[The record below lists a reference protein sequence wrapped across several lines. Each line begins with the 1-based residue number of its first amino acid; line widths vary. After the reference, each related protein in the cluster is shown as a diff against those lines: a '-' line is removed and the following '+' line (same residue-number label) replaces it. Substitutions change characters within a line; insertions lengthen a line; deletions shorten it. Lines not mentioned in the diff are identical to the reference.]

1 MDQDLA
7 RKRKLQAMAGQP
19 GQTSL
24 SSVNESSRT
33 AYYASTNPPSGLPS
47 LASFVSTNAEVLS
60 GLSADLEGKVPR
72 PVKKKK
78 TNEGEVEAESSTQR
92 PTNAVPGSAAAKPGN
107 PASQRPGSA
116 TGVSS
121 TGPSMFPLRRV
132 ESNGTNNSRID
143 RILND
148 RDNDTD
154 HDEGR
159 QQPSETGK
167 RGRSLST
174 ATKILSVH
182 RNSTKADDEDSEQ
195 GYGTSFGGRGGR
207 EGSVSMHS
215 GTEGGGSGKKGK
227 RNRVHFMPPQKTEGL
242 LQLYRR
248 LLPVAEITFLQNH
261 SVIEANPAGNV
272 LREKFQTFV
281 ALSSTVLKTLPS
293 RLTRIEDIL
302 SSLIT
307 RLPATGST
315 SDVHSDNSHGS
326 LSQSN
331 GNQASNNT
339 HLHPQQAQQPQGQN
353 QHGAYHQR
361 PIAPAPPAVSARNRI
376 RSSGSRT
383 PVPVSIDDAGNGYQ
397 RVDVDVRAML
407 SGGAGEEVF
416 HPKAHESNSQ
426 ASSPAAN
433 QTHTPPVPL
442 YYSNVQAAGSPS
454 DGPSPASGAIIEHP
468 KIKARITLDP
478 PSPELTEILHTLS
491 ESGITKNVLIS
502 LLMSV
507 PEKSLCDNLVDWTR
521 YKINRPAFHRKYKQF
536 FESMKSHPTNPLLNG
551 DMLKWLPLMFI
562 VLAIATLSAPLELV
576 GGMAGQKSWSRR
588 FYGSSRS
595 ALTCAKALQRD
606 NLDVLY
612 AGLLTARYMLLTRRA
627 AEGSTPLTAAF
638 QLGLYRDGTVLN
650 LTDKREIELR
660 RRAWAMVYHL
670 DRTTALLVGR
680 PTSISDAHTD
690 TKEPANLDD
699 EEVDVGDFD
708 PKGHSLMHPTEYTQ
722 VILRH
727 RLAEI
732 MGRIS
737 DHTFAIRPPDY
748 ATVLRLDQELLDWQS
763 KLPPFFA
770 IHHPDAS
777 LDSKHHFLFVQR
789 HLLACEFLFAR
800 ITLHRPYLLR
810 KRTSDKQYQYSRDA
824 AIESAKADL
833 LGRREF
839 MFEKPHN
846 VKINS
851 GGYRVLNSYIVLGV
865 TIKHPVLNSGP
876 KSVDAASPR
885 AEELRRLLDVVAGI
899 APDEQGRIS
908 EPIVKDELAIVEFLT
923 QRANNTSAQ
932 EQALNN
938 SAPMPPYSHVL
949 SARGSSAAQRFGQQQ
964 HQQQQQSQ
972 PVPQKVQDTDH
983 QLVPSD
989 PAMQLPHQGGQ
1000 DTVQPPAHHS
1010 EVQQQIPEDSAWSF
1024 IAPDLNTIDV
1034 HQPFV
1039 DNERGLDHRMPGP
1052 LRGPARSRQTSLL
1065 EQAYTE
1071 APRQDGTTVE
1081 QHPTMTAAEPQ
1092 TGLQGYENQFSNE
1105 LDLSGSNAT
1114 NLDSWWNDAFGQ
1126 LPTNATGVNGDVGF
1140 NPFYLSQLGQG
1151 SDAMSDNSE
1160 TDFLNILLSTIANNS
1175 TLGTGA

>member
-7 RKRKLQAMAGQP
+7 RKRKLQALAGQP
-19 GQTSL
+19 EQTSP
-24 SSVNESSRT
+24 SSANDSNRT

-47 LASFVSTNAEVLS
+47 LASFVSTNAEALS
-60 GLSADLEGKVPR
+60 DLGADPEGKVPR

-78 TNEGEVEAESSTQR
+78 TNEGGTEPETSRQR
-92 PTNAVPGSAAAKPGN
+92 PATVSSGAAASKPGN
-107 PASQRPGSA
+107 PATQRPAPG
-116 TGVSS
+116 TRVSS
-121 TGPSMFPLRRV
+121 AGPSMFPLRRV
-132 ESNGTNNSRID
+132 ESNANMNNTRME
-143 RILND
+143 RVLND

-154 HDEGR
+154 QDEIR
-159 QQPSETGK
+159 DQPTETGK

-174 ATKILSVH
+174 ATNILSVN
-182 RNSTKADDEDSEQ
+182 RNSAKADDEDSEQ
-195 GYGTSFGGRGGR
+195 GYGTSFGGRGR

-215 GTEGGGSGKKGK
+215 GTEAGGSGKKGK
-227 RNRVHFMPPQKTEGL
+227 RNRVHFSCVECHRRKQKVYCDRGEPCGQCIARKVPNL
-242 LQLYRR
+242 CR
-248 LLPVAEITFLQNH
+248 PFINGVEDPAVH
-261 SVIEANPAGNV
+261 EADIKA
-272 LREKFQTFV
+272 
-281 ALSSTVLKTLPS
+281 

-307 RLPATGST
+307 RLPATGGT
-315 SDVHSDNSHGS
+315 SDVHSENSHGS
-326 LSQSN
+326 TSQTN
-331 GNQASNNT
+331 GNPASSNT
-339 HLHPQQAQQPQGQN
+339 HLHPQQAQQHHGQN

-376 RSSGSRT
+376 RSNGSRT
-383 PVPVSIDDAGNGYQ
+383 PVPASIDDAGNGYQ

-426 ASSPAAN
+426 TSSPAAN

-442 YYSNVQAAGSPS
+442 YYSNVHAAGSPS
-454 DGPSPASGAIIEHP
+454 DGPSPTSGAIIEPP

-507 PEKSLCDNLVDWTR
+507 PEKSLCDNLVELYFREIDWTR
-521 YKINRPAFHRKYKQF
+521 YKINRPAFHRKYNQF
-536 FESMKSHPTNPLLNG
+536 FESMKSHPTNPPLNG

-699 EEVDVGDFD
+699 EEVDTGDFD

-748 ATVLRLDQELLDWQS
+748 ATVLKLDQELLDWQS

-770 IHHPDAS
+770 IHHPDTS

-839 MFEKPHN
+839 MFEKPQN

-865 TIKHPVLNSGP
+865 TIKL
-876 KSVDAASPR
+876 DAASPR

-923 QRANNTSAQ
+923 QRANNTSVQ

-964 HQQQQQSQ
+964 QQPQQVAQE
-972 PVPQKVQDTDH
+972 KVQDGDR
-983 QLVPSD
+983 QLIPSD
-989 PAMQLPHQGGQ
+989 PVMQLSSQGGH
-1000 DTVQPPAHHS
+1000 DGVQPPTHYS
-1010 EVQQQIPEDSAWSF
+1010 GIQQQIPEDSAWSF

-1065 EQAYTE
+1065 EQAYTDT
-1071 APRQDGTTVE
+1071 ARQDGASAE
-1081 QHPTMTAAEPQ
+1081 QHSALAAAEQQ

-1114 NLDSWWNDAFGQ
+1114 NVDSWWNDAFGQ

-1151 SDAMSDNSE
+1151 SDAMSENSE

>member
-1 MDQDLA
+1 MDQELA
-7 RKRKLQAMAGQP
+7 RKRKLQTLTGQAAQP
-19 GQTSL
+19 S
-24 SSVNESSRT
+24 ESSRT
-33 AYYASTNPPSGLPS
+33 TYYASANPPSGLQS
-47 LASFVSTNAEVLS
+47 LASFVSSVSEDTLS
-60 GLSADLEGKVPR
+60 SANADLEGKVPR

-78 TNEGEVEAESSTQR
+78 TNAGEGEGEVVR
-92 PTNAVPGSAAAKPGN
+92 HRSATVI
-107 PASQRPGSA
+107 QGSA
-116 TGVSS
+116 TSRPGIPANQRPNPGAQVPSS
-121 TGPSMFPLRRV
+121 NAPSIFPLRRV
-132 ESNGTNNSRID
+132 ESSTTTAVHTIEGAS
-143 RILND
+143 ND
-148 RDNDTD
+148 KEVDTD
-154 HDEGR
+154 HDEIR
-159 QQPSETGK
+159 QPPSATSK
-167 RGRSLST
+167 RGRSLSI
-174 ATKILSVH
+174 ATNTISTN
-182 RNSTKADDEDSEQ
+182 RNTMKGDDEDSEQ
-195 GYGTSFGGRGGR
+195 GYSAGFGGRGGR

-215 GTEGGGSGKKGK
+215 GTDAGGSGKKGK
-227 RNRVHFMPPQKTEGL
+227 RNRVHFSCVECHRRKQKCDRGEPCGQCIARKVPNL
-242 LQLYRR
+242 CR
-248 LLPVAEITFLQNH
+248 PFINGVEDPAVH
-261 SVIEANPAGNV
+261 EADIKA
-272 LREKFQTFV
+272 
-281 ALSSTVLKTLPS
+281 

-307 RLPATGST
+307 RLPAAGTT
-315 SDVHSDNSHGS
+315 SDVHSENPHVSS
-326 LSQSN
+326 SQSN
-331 GNQASNNT
+331 GIQASHPA
-339 HLHPQQAQQPQGQN
+339 HLHPEHAQQHHGQN
-353 QHGAYHQR
+353 HHGGYHQR

-376 RSSGSRT
+376 RSNGSRT
-383 PVPVSIDDAGNGYQ
+383 PVPITIDDAGNGYQ

-426 ASSPAAN
+426 TSSPAAN

-442 YYSNVQAAGSPS
+442 FYSNVHAAGSPS

-507 PEKSLCDNLVDWTR
+507 PEKGLCDNLVDWTR
-521 YKINRPAFHRKYKQF
+521 YKINRPAFQRKYKQF
-536 FESMKSHPTNPLLNG
+536 FESMKSHPTNPPMTG

-699 EEVDVGDFD
+699 EEVDSGDFD

-748 ATVLRLDQELLDWQS
+748 ATVLKLDQELLDWQS

-770 IHHPDAS
+770 IHHPDTS

-839 MFEKPHN
+839 MFEKPQN

-865 TIKHPVLNSGP
+865 TIKL
-876 KSVDAASPR
+876 DAASPR
-885 AEELRRLLDVVAGI
+885 AEELRRLLDVVAGV
-899 APDEQGRIS
+899 AADDQGRIS

-964 HQQQQQSQ
+964 QQQS
-972 PVPQKVQDTDH
+972 PVSSMKIQDSDR
-983 QLVPSD
+983 QVMPSNAVA
-989 PAMQLPHQGGQ
+989 PIPSQGGQ
-1000 DTVQPPAHHS
+1000 DTVDVPAHYT
-1010 EVQQQIPEDSAWSF
+1010 EVQPQQAPEDSAWSF

-1039 DNERGLDHRMPGP
+1039 DRERGLGEHRMPGP

-1065 EQAYTE
+1065 EQAYTDS
-1071 APRQDGTTVE
+1071 ARQDGTSAE
-1081 QHPTMTAAEPQ
+1081 RNPTMPDADQQ

-1114 NLDSWWNDAFGQ
+1114 NLDAWWNDAFGQ

-1151 SDAMSDNSE
+1151 SDTMSENSE